1 MNVYPIAE
9 SVSEKYRGTGHAI
22 AAIVSGK
29 VVDLAYFRD
38 LIPDFE
44 PDYVNEYI
52 ADPQLRPFIE
62 EWNGRAEIS
71 VGMCSAWEFC
81 EL

>member
-9 SVSEKYRGTGHAI
+9 YATKGYQGAGHAI

-38 LIPDFE
+38 LIPCFE
-44 PDYVNEYI
+44 PEYVNEYI

-62 EWNGRAEIS
+62 KWNGRANIS
-71 VGMCSAWEFC
+71 VGMCSVWEFC